1 MFSIVF
7 LVYCGIRSLLY
18 PPTDME
24 AKFLEAGVVPDV
36 LNDVPPAVAELQYSP
51 ELGPVAPGTELTP
64 RQALNAPATVKYPTE
79 LGTLYCVLLV
89 DADSPTPADRSLSDL
104 VHWMVLNIPGTDI
117 SLGESYFE
125 YLGPGTP
132 ENSGLHRY
140 VLSVFKQ
147 SSVLTLESPPQTRE
161 GRLKFNTRDY
171 AEKHNLELVAA
182 NFFTAQFDQFI
193 RAQKASKLA
202 MAMKVDGIVKD
213 VIDSPPS
220 FLADVKFPS
229 GVSMNLGNELTPHQ
243 VGDKPSVRWPSEP
256 GALYT
261 LVLVDPDVPSR
272 ADPRFREMLHWMVA
286 NIENNDVEKGD
297 LYTEYVGSMPQPDT
311 GMHRYVLLLFKQPN
325 GRLEL
330 DRPKASKDS
339 KEGRYAFKT
348 RHLIEEYKL
357 GTAVA
362 GNFFSAQ
369 FQAE

>member
-18 PPTDME
+18 PPTDMD

-36 LNDVPPAVAELQYSP
+36 LTDVPPAIAELVYSP
-51 ELGPVAPGTELTP
+51 EAGPVVPGTELSP
-64 RQALNAPATVKYPTE
+64 RAAKDSPATVKYPTE

-89 DADSPTPADRSLSDL
+89 DADAPTPSDRSLSEV
-104 VHWMVLNIPGTDI
+104 VHWMQLNCPGTDI

-132 ENSGLHRY
+132 ENSLHRY

-161 GRLKFNTRDY
+161 GRVKFSTRDF

-182 NFFTAQFDQFI
+182 NFYTAQFDQSI

-213 VIDSPPS
+213 VIDSPPTY
-220 FLADVKFPS
+220 LADVKFPS
-229 GVSMNLGNELTPHQ
+229 GVSMNLGNELTPTQ
-243 VGDKPSVRWPSEP
+243 VKDLFSTVRWPAEP

-261 LVLVDPDVPSR
+261 LVLVDPDTPSR
-272 ADPRFREMLHWMVA
+272 ADPRLREYLHYLVS
-286 NIENNDVEKGD
+286 NIPENSIGKGD
-297 LYTEYVGSMPQPDT
+297 LYTEYVGPMFSADT
-311 GMHRYVLLLFKQPN
+311 GVHRYVLLVFKQPN
-325 GRLEL
+325 GRLKL
-330 DRPKASKDS
+330 DRPKADKDS
-339 KEGRYAFKT
+339 KDGRYAFKT

-357 GTAVA
+357 GTPVA

-369 FQAE
+369 YQHQ